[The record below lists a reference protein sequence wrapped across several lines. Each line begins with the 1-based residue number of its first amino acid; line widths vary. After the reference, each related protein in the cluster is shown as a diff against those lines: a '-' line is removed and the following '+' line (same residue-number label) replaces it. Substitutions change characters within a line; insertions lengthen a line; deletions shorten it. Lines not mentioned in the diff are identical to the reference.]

1 MGQTSEEL
9 EDDGG
14 DGDELDL
21 EMREARAR
29 VEQSESQAGR
39 PDVDASSPPP
49 LPPLPPLSTET
60 RTDARTLSADTAQ
73 AQFLQEEDVG
83 AEISGSTS
91 PLILLGN
98 NEGQVVSKCVVK
110 DPR

>member
-1 MGQTSEEL
+1 M

-21 EMREARAR
+21 EMREASAR
-29 VEQSESQAGR
+29 KQHEGELGLQGQ
-39 PDVDASSPPP
+39 ASSMDPAGGASKVDDPQQLGP
-49 LPPLPPLSTET
+49 VQS
-60 RTDARTLSADTAQ
+60 
-73 AQFLQEEDVG
+73 QEQDDG